1 MNETVNKNDFDSA
14 LAAGATIAGH
24 AEVDGSPYAFVP
36 DGWKVE
42 DLSKLL
48 DVPTRAKGSV
58 TLNDV
63 ASFVAYVE
71 RFRDAGCSIVYMLPS
86 QRVDTAPTFVA
97 VLNEHIAGAKVGPA
111 WRDWRAIFSP
121 TLSPEWATWLGANK
135 RQMQQAEFA
144 QFIEDNLP
152 DVTSPPG
159 ADLLTIARSIE
170 AKKKVN
176 FASSLRLSDGSHQLT
191 YEEQIEGS
199 AAKGQLMIP
208 ESIKLAIPVLLN
220 GPRYAVE
227 ARLRYR
233 IGEGGKL
240 SLWVDLL
247 RPHEILQHAIDEAR
261 KAIADGTG
269 LLVLVGRPD

>member
-1 MNETVNKNDFDSA
+1 MNDAVRKNDFEAA

-24 AEVDGSPYAFVP
+24 AEVDGTPYAFVP
-36 DGWKVE
+36 QGWTVE
-42 DLSKLL
+42 NLSAML
-48 DVPTRAKGSV
+48 DAPTRAKGSV

-63 ASFVAYVE
+63 PSFVAYIA
-71 RFRDAGCSIVYMLPS
+71 RFRDTRRSLIYMLPP
-86 QRVDTAPTFVA
+86 QRVDVAPTFVA
-97 VLNEHIAGAKVGPA
+97 VLNEHTPGDSVDPA
-111 WRDWRAIFSP
+111 WRDWRAAYSP
-121 TLSPEWATWLGANK
+121 TLSPEWTTWLGANK

-144 QFIEDNLP
+144 AFIEDNLP
-152 DVTSPPG
+152 DVASPPG

-176 FASSLRLSDGSHQLT
+176 FASSIRLSDGSHQLT

-199 AAKGQLMIP
+199 AAKGQLTIP

-240 SLWVDLL
+240 VLWIDLL

-261 KAIADGTG
+261 KVVAEGTG
-269 LLVLVGRPD
+269 LPILVGRPD